1 MFSCWTS
8 TLDLVGRHLRAE
20 GIDFVRIDGE
30 TLMSKRQ
37 RLLDQFELESGVR
50 VLLMTTGTGAFG

>member
-1 MFSCWTS
+1 M
-8 TLDLVGRHLRAE
+8 DLVEFHLNAE
-20 GIDFVRIDGE
+20 GIDFIRIDGE

-37 RLLDQFELESGVR
+37 RLLDQFDSESGAR

>member
-1 MFSCWTS
+1 MEF
-8 TLDLVGRHLRAE
+8 HLNAE
-20 GIDFVRIDGE
+20 GIDFIRIDGE

-37 RLLDQFELESGVR
+37 RLLDQFDSESGAR

>member
-8 TLDLVGRHLRAE
+8 TLNLVERHLSAE
-20 GIDFVRIDGE
+20 GIGFIRIDGE

-37 RLLDQFELESGVR
+37 RLLDQFDSDTGAR